1 MRYYHNVPTGCAP
14 KWEQISKATYNI
26 MLDCYKTAEAT
37 PEQIAQ
43 RIKKECDPGDP
54 IIYGPGDPK
63 NAVTCEFYMSFEK
76 GGECLIYAKCAG
88 VQSLHRR
95 TCSNFSRKLE
105 RQPGTVSRL

>member
-1 MRYYHNVPTGCAP
+1 MRYYHNIPTGCAP

-26 MLDCYKTAEAT
+26 MLSCYKAAEAT
-37 PEQIAQ
+37 PEQITQ

-88 VQSLHRR
+88 GSILAPADM
-95 TCSNFSRKLE
+95 FKF
-105 RQPGTVSRL
+105 

>member
-1 MRYYHNVPTGCAP
+1 MRYYHNTPTGCAP

-26 MLDCYKTAEAT
+26 MLDCYKAAEAT

-54 IIYGPGDPK
+54 E
-63 NAVTCEFYMSFEK
+63 NAVACEFYMSLKK

-88 VQSLHRR
+88 GSILAPADM
-95 TCSNFSRKLE
+95 FKF
-105 RQPGTVSRL
+105 